1 MNALSLER
9 INAIAPYQVYS
20 NGNIYSYLF
29 VTDVGAEYSIDFVFD
44 DSIVTQQEAY
54 QFVIANLNNTK
65 SPRDSKLRDT
75 IMAIVEEF
83 FEKNISTL
91 LYICS
96 TGDGKQMMRQRL
108 FEAWFSG
115 YNHKMLFTKLSS
127 SLIDADGVLNFAS
140 VIVRNDNP
148 LMKEVLSE
156 FMETANLLSQKPG

>member
-1 MNALSLER
+1 MKTLSLEK
-9 INAIAPYQVYS
+9 INTTAPYRVYN
-20 NGNIYSYLF
+20 NGHIYSYLF
-29 VTDVGAEYSIDFVFD
+29 VTDAGAEYSIDFVFD
-44 DSIVTQQEAY
+44 DSIVTRQEAY

-83 FEKNISTL
+83 FEKNVSTL

-96 TGDGKQMMRQRL
+96 TSDGKQMMRQRL

-127 SLIDADGVLNFAS
+127 SLVDADGVLNFAS

-148 LMKEVLSE
+148 LLQEVLTE
-156 FMETANLLSQKPG
+156 FMETANLLSQKPS